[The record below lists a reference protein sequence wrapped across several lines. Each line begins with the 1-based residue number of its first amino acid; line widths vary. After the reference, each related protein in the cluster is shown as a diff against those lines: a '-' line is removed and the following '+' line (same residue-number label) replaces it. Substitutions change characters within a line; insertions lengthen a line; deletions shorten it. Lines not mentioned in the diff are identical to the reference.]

1 MKSLK
6 DKQLKD
12 IELSFDRRVFDYKD
26 VKKAVLELK
35 ASFDIDINYEEE
47 EIMERINKVFGEFE

>member
-12 IELSFDRRVFDYKD
+12 VELSFDRRVFDYKD